1 MNYKYYLVVSFCC
14 GDIWK
19 TQEEIE
25 NILGRSDGSG
35 FGFGARDLSY
45 YFNHLGS
52 LKAAV
57 RKVRRMGKKI
67 KCEAW
72 EYVRS
77 HDNFGVAD
85 YDEKKLSLKG
95 VK

>member
-1 MNYKYYLVVSFCC
+1 MYRYYLVVSFRC

-19 TQEEIE
+19 TEEE
-25 NILGRSDGSG
+25 VEKILGRAPGSG
-35 FGFGARDLSY
+35 CGFGTRDLSY

-52 LKAAV
+52 LKSAV

-72 EYVRS
+72 EQVDEYE
-77 HDNFGVAD
+77 
-85 YDEKKLSLKG
+85 EKKISLRG